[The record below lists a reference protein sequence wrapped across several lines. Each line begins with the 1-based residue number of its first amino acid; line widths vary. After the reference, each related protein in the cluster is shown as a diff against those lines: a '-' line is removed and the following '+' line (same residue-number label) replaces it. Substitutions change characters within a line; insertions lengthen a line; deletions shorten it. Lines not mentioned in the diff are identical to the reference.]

1 MSEESTTPLKIVVLV
16 KHVPDVQF
24 DRHIDSGTLRL
35 DRAESVLSELDEY
48 AVEAAVSIV
57 EANGGFAAGHEVI
70 AATMGGKGSGNSVK
84 KALQMGASSG
94 LHLNDDALAGSDT
107 IATSKALAAL
117 VEHAGNVDLVITGM
131 SSTDAETSVVPAQLA
146 ERLGFAQLTHAL
158 AVEFDAAQRELA
170 IKRDHLDRTL
180 TLKANLPAVLSVT
193 DQANEPRYPNF
204 KAIMA
209 AKKKTVTELD
219 LAAIG
224 LDAAAVGAL
233 GSNTEVI
240 AAEARPAREAGTV
253 INDSGQ
259 AGIALVDFLAE
270 QKLI

>member
-1 MSEESTTPLKIVVLV
+1 MTEETTVPLKIVVLV

-24 DRHIDSGTLRL
+24 DRHIDSASLRL
-35 DRAESVLSELDEY
+35 DRSESVLSELDEY
-48 AVEAAVSIV
+48 AVEAAVSLV
-57 EANGGFAAGHEVI
+57 ESQGGFAAGHEVI
-70 AATMGGKGSGNSVK
+70 AATMGGKSASNSVK

-94 LHLNDDALAGSDT
+94 FHLNDDALAGSDT
-107 IATSKALAAL
+107 VATSKALAAL
-117 VEHAGNVDLVITGM
+117 IEHVGDVDLVVTGM

-146 ERLGFAQLTHAL
+146 ERLNFAQLTHAL
-158 AVEFDAAQRELA
+158 AVEFDGTSRELT
-170 IKRDHLDRTL
+170 IRRDHADRTL
-180 TLKANLPAVLSVT
+180 SLTAALPAVLSVT

-209 AKKKTVTELD
+209 AKKKSITEVD
-219 LAAIG
+219 LAGIG
-224 LDAAAVGAL
+224 LDAEAVGAS
-233 GSNTEVI
+233 GSRSVVLDAT
-240 AAEARPAREAGTV
+240 ARPAREAGTV

>member
-1 MSEESTTPLKIVVLV
+1 
-16 KHVPDVQF
+16 
-24 DRHIDSGTLRL
+24 
-35 DRAESVLSELDEY
+35 
-48 AVEAAVSIV
+48 
-57 EANGGFAAGHEVI
+57 
-70 AATMGGKGSGNSVK
+70 
-84 KALQMGASSG
+84 
-94 LHLNDDALAGSDT
+94 
-107 IATSKALAAL
+107 
-117 VEHAGNVDLVITGM
+117 
-131 SSTDAETSVVPAQLA
+131 
-146 ERLGFAQLTHAL
+146 
-158 AVEFDAAQRELA
+158 LA